1 MRVETMIQQVYQALE
16 QRGTDCPLEEVGAL
30 CPHLTW
36 NEVFLAIDYL
46 SRNGQVRMT
55 ADYGRTYRVEAI
67 HAPAVPA

>member
-1 MRVETMIQQVYQALE
+1 MAVEGMIQQVYEALE
-16 QRGTDCPLEEVGAL
+16 QRGTDCPLEEVSAL

-55 ADYGRTYRVEAI
+55 VDDGRTYRVEAV
-67 HAPAVPA
+67 HSPAVSA

>member
-1 MRVETMIQQVYQALE
+1 MTVEGMIQQVYEALE
-16 QRGTDCPLEEVGAL
+16 QLGTDCPLEEVGAL

-55 ADYGRTYRVEAI
+55 VDYGRTYRVEAV
-67 HAPAVPA
+67 HSSAVPA